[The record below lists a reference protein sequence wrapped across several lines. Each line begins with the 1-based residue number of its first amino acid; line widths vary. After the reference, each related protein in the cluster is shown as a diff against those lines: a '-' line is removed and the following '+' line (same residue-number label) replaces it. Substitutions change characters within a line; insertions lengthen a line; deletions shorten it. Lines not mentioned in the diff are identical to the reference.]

1 MNIAIVGGGG
11 LTQSFVNKYPEH
23 QCAVFERTQYDITE
37 QSVCNQ
43 LVEQLVDFDAVI
55 ISAGTMLPDTWRMW
69 LVNTVAPSY
78 ILEKLF
84 EKNYQKRIVL
94 ISSNAGNW
102 NSWPDITFHRL
113 VYNNTKHAISL
124 FVSGA
129 EQGGL
134 LKNCVVVE
142 PSRFKSAMSG
152 HLGQEVDE
160 IAEAVNL
167 ALTNQLGIKT
177 VVISKKSV

>member
-1 MNIAIVGGGG
+1 MKIAIVGGGG
-11 LTQSFVNKYPEH
+11 LTQAFVNKYPEY
-23 QCAVFERTQYDITE
+23 QCTVFERSKYDISDQTT
-37 QSVCNQ
+37 CNQ
-43 LVEQLVDFDAVI
+43 LVDQLVNFDAVI
-55 ISAGTMLPDTWRMW
+55 ISAGTMAADTWRMW

-78 ILEKLF
+78 ILEKLI
-84 EKNYQKRIVL
+84 EKKYQNRIVM

-152 HLGQEVDE
+152 YLGQDVNE
-160 IAEAVNL
+160 IADAVNL
-167 ALTNQLGIKT
+167 ALTNELGIKK

>member
-1 MNIAIVGGGG
+1 MKIAIIGGGG
-11 LTQSFVNKYPEH
+11 LTNAFVDKYSEY
-23 QCAVFERTQYDITE
+23 QCTVFERSQYDIAE
-37 QSVCNQ
+37 QSQCDQLIDQ
-43 LVEQLVDFDAVI
+43 LVGFDAVI
-55 ISAGTMLPDTWRMW
+55 ISAGTMVPDTWRMW

-84 EKNYQKRIVL
+84 EKKYQNRIVMV
-94 ISSNAGNW
+94 SSNAGNW
-102 NSWPDITFHRL
+102 SSWPDITFHRL

-129 EQGGL
+129 DQGGL

-142 PSRFKSAMSG
+142 PSRFKTSMSG
-152 HLGQEVDE
+152 YLGQDVDDV
-160 IAEAVNL
+160 AEAVNL